1 MHILVSNRPS
11 SSASASENESWRA
24 WRVGWLSEQI
34 ENTMI
39 QPKAT
44 EPDARD
50 AAQRRLSMIS
60 VALKRARGILLS
72 APHNATKTATRAKN
86 ARESWNLPWTG
97 TNGTRGLQ
105 ERFEPAR
112 RWMRRPQQLAANDG
126 YTRAPFSLPDF

>member
-1 MHILVSNRPS
+1 MREMPLSGGSLYFLSH
-11 SSASASENESWRA
+11 SSAQGAF
-24 WRVGWLSEQI
+24 
-34 ENTMI
+34 
-39 QPKAT
+39 
-44 EPDARD
+44 
-50 AAQRRLSMIS
+50 
-60 VALKRARGILLS
+60 LS